1 MRTRTRG
8 SLAIAGMAVLAMT
21 AAACSSS
28 SSSGG
33 TGNNTAGGS
42 NLVHSGVQALNPGT
56 GSPKMGGTLNM
67 LGDGDVDYMDYNAS
81 YYTIGY
87 LAQRMWQ
94 RSLYA
99 YPATPGH
106 VTSPVPDLAT
116 ALPAVSNGGKTLTLT
131 IRTGA
136 KWNTTPARQ
145 VTAADVILG
154 MKRACNPT
162 PTHFGGLADYEAV
175 VIGYTQFCTGFAK
188 VSPTSLTAINN
199 YMNNHQISGVSAN
212 GETLTI
218 HLTQPSSYL
227 TGAMTMDSWS
237 PAPMESE
244 KYLPGSAA
252 SAQHMIADGPYQIT
266 AYVPAKSIKF
276 ARNPAWSASSDPVR
290 KAYVNN
296 INVSETGNPDTVQTV
311 LQTNSPTSGG
321 MEFNAFPPVS
331 ALPGLITEMQHGGT
345 NFNLGPT
352 SGSNPYF
359 VFNTI
364 SPNNNKALSK
374 LQVRQAISFA
384 LNRDHLIQDAGGP
397 IVNPPLTHILPSGN
411 GGAQNVPAHFNP
423 YPTDISKA
431 KSLLKAAGYPNGITL
446 NVAYNVTSTSE
457 PKIFQS
463 MQADMAPAG
472 IKLKALA
479 VPSADLFTKYAYS
492 LTAAQ
497 KGTWDLIMVGWLPD
511 WYGTGALSWFNPLYS
526 CAAKVPN
533 GSNYPQFCSSQ
544 VDGMIS
550 QALKAPTTPAADQI
564 WAKADEA
571 VTNQAITYQI
581 TQSYQPNYHSSFVHN
596 AVYVPS
602 LQNFDPTNVWLSS

>member
-1 MRTRTRG
+1 
-8 SLAIAGMAVLAMT
+8 
-21 AAACSSS
+21 
-28 SSSGG
+28 
-33 TGNNTAGGS
+33 
-42 NLVHSGVQALNPGT
+42 
-56 GSPKMGGTLNM
+56 
-67 LGDGDVDYMDYNAS
+67 
-81 YYTIGY
+81 
-87 LAQRMWQ
+87 
-94 RSLYA
+94 
-99 YPATPGH
+99 
-106 VTSPVPDLAT
+106 
-116 ALPAVSNGGKTLTLT
+116 
-131 IRTGA
+131 
-136 KWNTTPARQ
+136 
-145 VTAADVILG
+145 
-154 MKRACNPT
+154 
-162 PTHFGGLADYEAV
+162 
-175 VIGYTQFCTGFAK
+175 
-188 VSPTSLTAINN
+188 
-199 YMNNHQISGVSAN
+199 
-212 GETLTI
+212 
-218 HLTQPSSYL
+218 
-227 TGAMTMDSWS
+227 
-237 PAPMESE
+237 MESE

-321 MEFNAFPPVS
+321 MEFNSFPPVS

-364 SPNNNKALSK
+364 SPNNNKALTK
-374 LQVRQAISFA
+374 LQVRQAISYA

-397 IVNPPLTHILPSGN
+397 IVNPPLTHILAAGN

-423 YPTDISKA
+423 YPTDIAKA

-446 NVAYNVTSTSE
+446 NVVYNATSTVE
-457 PKIFQS
+457 PKMFQT

-472 IKLKALA
+472 IKVKALA
-479 VPSADLFTKYAYS
+479 VPSADLYTKYAYS
-492 LTAAQ
+492 LSAAQ
-497 KGTWDLIMVGWLPD
+497 KGSWDIIMVGWGPD

-533 GSNYPQFCSSQ
+533 GSNYTQFCSSQ
-544 VDGMIS
+544 LDGMIN
-550 QALKAPTTPAADQI
+550 QALKASTTAQADQI
-564 WAKADEA
+564 WAQADQY
-571 VTNQAITYQI
+571 VTNQATTYQI

-602 LQNFDPTNVWLSS
+602 IQNFDPTNVWLSS

>member
-28 SSSGG
+28 SSTSGGNNASGG
-33 TGNNTAGGS
+33 T
-42 NLVHSGVQALNPGT
+42 NLLHSGVQALNPGT

-99 YPATPGH
+99 YPAAPGH

-116 ALPAVSNGGKTLTLT
+116 ALPAVSNGGKTLTIT

-175 VIGYTQFCTGFAK
+175 VVGYTQFCTGFAK

-199 YMNNHQISGVSAN
+199 YMNNHQISGVSAT

-266 AYVPAKSIKF
+266 SYVPAKSIKF

-290 KAYVNN
+290 KAYVNA

-321 MEFNAFPPVS
+321 MEFNSSPPVS

-352 SGSNPYF
+352 SGSNPYL

-364 SPNNNKALSK
+364 SPNNNKALTK

-384 LNRDHLIQDAGGP
+384 LNRDHLIQDA
-397 IVNPPLTHILPSGN
+397 
-411 GGAQNVPAHFNP
+411 GAQNVPAHFNP

-446 NVAYNVTSTSE
+446 NVVYNATSTVE
-457 PKIFQS
+457 PKMFQT

-472 IKLKALA
+472 IKVKALA
-479 VPSADLFTKYAYS
+479 VPSADLSK
-492 LTAAQ
+492 
-497 KGTWDLIMVGWLPD
+497 I
-511 WYGTGALSWFNPLYS
+511 
-526 CAAKVPN
+526 
-533 GSNYPQFCSSQ
+533 
-544 VDGMIS
+544 
-550 QALKAPTTPAADQI
+550 
-564 WAKADEA
+564 
-571 VTNQAITYQI
+571 
-581 TQSYQPNYHSSFVHN
+581 
-596 AVYVPS
+596 
-602 LQNFDPTNVWLSS
+602 

>member
-8 SLAIAGMAVLAMT
+8 SLAIAGIAVLAMT

-28 SSSGG
+28 GKGGGGG
-33 TGNNTAGGS
+33 TVN
-42 NLVHSGVQALNPGT
+42 VHSGIQAVNPGT
-56 GSPKMGGTLNM
+56 GSPKSGGTLNM
-67 LGDGDVDYMDYNAS
+67 LGVGDVDYMDYNAS

-87 LAQRMWQ
+87 LAQRLWQ

-99 YPATPGH
+99 YPATPGK
-106 VTSPVPDLAT
+106 VTTPVPDLAT
-116 ALPAVSNGGKTLTLT
+116 GMPVLSNGGKTMKIT
-131 IRTGA
+131 IRPGA

-145 VTAADVILG
+145 VKAADVILG

-162 PTHFGGLADYEAV
+162 PTHFGGLADYEGV
-175 VIGYTQFCTGFAK
+175 VVGYSTFCSGFAK
-188 VSPTSLTAINN
+188 VSPTSLTAINK
-199 YMNNHQISGVSAN
+199 YMNTHQISGVSAS
-212 GETLTI
+212 GTTLTI
-218 HLTQPSSYL
+218 NLTQPSSYMV
-227 TGAMTMDSWS
+227 GAMTMDSWS

-266 AYVPAKSIKF
+266 SYVPTKSIKLS
-276 ARNPAWSASSDPVR
+276 RNPAWSASADPIR

-296 INVSETGNPDTVQTV
+296 VNITETGTEEANQTV
-311 LQTNSPTSGG
+311 LQTNSTTNGG
-321 MEFNAFPPVS
+321 MEFNSFPPVS
-331 ALPGLITEMQHGGT
+331 ALPGLIAAMKHGT
-345 NFNLGPT
+345 TKNFNLGPT
-352 SGSNPYF
+352 SGSNPYLAY
-359 VFNTI
+359 NTI
-364 SPNNNKALSK
+364 SPNNNKALTK
-374 LQVRQAISFA
+374 LPVRQAISYA
-384 LNRDHLIQDAGGP
+384 INRAHLIQDAGGAV
-397 IVNPPLTHILPSGN
+397 VNPPLTHILPTGN
-411 GGAQNVPAHFNP
+411 GGAEDIPAGFNP
-423 YPTDISKA
+423 YPTNIAKA

-446 NVAYNVTSTSE
+446 SVVYNSTSTVE
-457 PKIFQS
+457 PKMFQS

-472 IKLKALA
+472 IKLKAVA
-479 VPSADLFTKYAYS
+479 VPSADLYTKYAYS

-497 KGTWDLIMVGWLPD
+497 KGTWDIIMVGWGPD

-544 VDGMIS
+544 LDGMIG
-550 QALKAPTTPAADQI
+550 QALKAPTTSAANQIWGQADQF
-564 WAKADEA
+564 

-602 LQNFDPTNVWLSS
+602 IQNFDPTNVWLSS